1 MKYGKTENEM
11 EIWGNMHTFNIV
23 NECSLFL
30 I

>member
-11 EIWGNMHTFNIV
+11 EIWGNMHAFNIV